1 MALPSIAT
9 PTYELELPST
19 KKKIKYRP
27 FLVKEEKVLLL
38 ATQSTEPK
46 EVLDAVRQITKSCVL
61 SRIKLESLTSFDL
74 EYLFLKIRA
83 ASVGEDVPMKITCLD
98 DNQTKVDYVVDL
110 STVKVEIPEGHS
122 TKIELTDNVGMI
134 MRYPGMD
141 EFVNYTMLGQT
152 PDDPDEI
159 FGVIAKCIDQ
169 IYEGDDVFDE
179 STTTEKEKV
188 HFIESLTQKQFE
200 SVQKFFN
207 TMPVLRH
214 KFEITNPN
222 TNVTSS
228 YTLEGLQSFFG

>member
-38 ATQSTEPK
+38 ATQITEPK

>member
-1 MALPSIAT
+1 
-9 PTYELELPST
+9 
-19 KKKIKYRP
+19 
-27 FLVKEEKVLLL
+27 
-38 ATQSTEPK
+38 
-46 EVLDAVRQITKSCVL
+46 
-61 SRIKLESLTSFDL
+61 
-74 EYLFLKIRA
+74 
-83 ASVGEDVPMKITCLD
+83 
-98 DNQTKVDYVVDL
+98 
-110 STVKVEIPEGHS
+110 
-122 TKIELTDNVGMI
+122 